1 MTAPLIVVPPGVGV
15 EATARRLRESGHRV
29 QLGFV
34 LPSDPFDLS
43 AERLL
48 CAGVVDGEATAV
60 AAVVAAV
67 RQTGLVVSVQLPAD
81 QSATFLGDLAR
92 IGPVL
97 TPPATPVAPGPAL
110 SPEQRQ
116 LLDLLAAGASVPEA
130 ARQLYLSVRTTER
143 RIGEIRRALGVRT
156 TAEAIVAARQRDV
169 GGNWGSPP
177 AAGSVPFVPMR
188 SHATGGTT

>member
-1 MTAPLIVVPPGVGV
+1 MTAPLMVVPPGVEV

-43 AERLL
+43 HEHLL
-48 CAGVVDGEATAV
+48 CAGVVDGEAAAV

-67 RQTGLVVSVQLPAD
+67 RQAGLVVSVQWPAD
-81 QSATFLGDLAR
+81 EAAIFLEDLAR

-97 TPPATPVAPGPAL
+97 TSPATTAPQAPAL

-116 LLDLLAAGASVPEA
+116 LIDLLAAGASVADA

-143 RIGEIRRALGVRT
+143 RIGEIRRVLGVRT
-156 TAEAIVAARQRDV
+156 TAEAIVAVRR
-169 GGNWGSPP
+169 
-177 AAGSVPFVPMR
+177 
-188 SHATGGTT
+188 